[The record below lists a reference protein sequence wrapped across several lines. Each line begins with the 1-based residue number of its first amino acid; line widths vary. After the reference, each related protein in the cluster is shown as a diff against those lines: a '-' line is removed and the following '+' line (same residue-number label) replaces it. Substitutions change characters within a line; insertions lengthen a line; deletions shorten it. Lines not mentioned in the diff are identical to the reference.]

1 MNDIINYIKED
12 FSMYELINEKFVEI
26 KEYKGQRVVTF
37 RDIDTLHKR
46 PNGTARKRF
55 NDNRKYFI
63 ENVDYFI
70 INQPSE
76 IRTLGFERPQGGL
89 PEFIILITE
98 TGYLILVKSF
108 RDELSWAVQRQ
119 LVNTYF
125 RSKQLQQYN
134 INQSEIIMAV
144 KKLYE
149 NNYELN
155 EKIYSLKKENH
166 ELNKKIKIKKIQI
179 YIKFLVYKKTGNFFV
194 NSYCIWSLFV
204 VLY

>member
-1 MNDIINYIKED
+1 
-12 FSMYELINEKFVEI
+12 MYELINEKFVEI